1 MKGLKTTTI
10 SILAIG
16 LLAGSAVGVAAQGEE
31 AEPVEFV
38 QFLEFGFSEE
48 TFEDWNGGVFGGFGD
63 IPGGSASWFS
73 GTFDGQRAAGTFEF
87 DPGEPGGDTFVLS
100 LVGEDIQVLDEEA
113 GSWTAEGTWDVQLGS
128 GTGDYEG
135 LKGEGRMYIA
145 ASGPEEDLT
154 MVVAYTGSVG
164 TDG

>member
-1 MKGLKTTTI
+1 MRTIRATFATT
-10 SILAIG
+10 LALG
-16 LLAGSAVGVAAQGEE
+16 LLAGSAVGVAAQDEQ

-63 IPGGSASWFS
+63 IPSGSASFFS

-87 DPGEPGGDTFVLS
+87 DPGEAGGDTFVLS
-100 LVGEDIQVLDEEA
+100 LVGEDIQMLDEEA
-113 GSWTAEGTWDVQLGS
+113 GAWTAEGTWDVQLGS

-135 LKGEGRMYIA
+135 LKGGGRMYIA
-145 ASGPEEDLT
+145 ASGPEGDLT

-164 TDG
+164 SDG